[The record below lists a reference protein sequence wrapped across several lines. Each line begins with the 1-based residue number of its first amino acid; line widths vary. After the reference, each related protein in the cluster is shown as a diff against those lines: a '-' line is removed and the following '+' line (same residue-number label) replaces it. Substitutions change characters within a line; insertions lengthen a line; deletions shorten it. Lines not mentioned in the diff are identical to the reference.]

1 MFTLSPHDN
10 TISSDN
16 SEMRDGNFGGNR
28 QYTTGTQVKAQDY
41 KLRSGGSSN
50 IKENQAAETSH
61 DIDEMTESEARK
73 REFSRRA
80 ETSDPKDHNK
90 EHFHK
95 TDPENRP
102 SEDTTAF
109 IPDGKKHGDKLK
121 NHFGSGQYDNYPNRG
136 SYEGEV
142 R

>member
-10 TISSDN
+10 PISSDP
-16 SEMRDGNFGGNR
+16 SEMRNGNFGGNR
-28 QYTTGTQVKAQDY
+28 QHTTGKQVKSQDY
-41 KLRSGGSSN
+41 TSRDGGAPN
-50 IKENQAAETSH
+50 IKENPFEDTPR
-61 DIDEMTESEARK
+61 DIDEMTESESRK

-80 ETSDPKDHNK
+80 ETADRQDHNK

-102 SEDTTAF
+102 PEDTCVF
-109 IPDGKKHGDKLK
+109 IPDNKRHGTKLK
-121 NHFGSGQYDNYPNRG
+121 AHFGDGQ
-136 SYEGEV
+136 YEGET

>member
-10 TISSDN
+10 PVSSN
-16 SEMRDGNFGGNR
+16 ASELRDGNFGGKR
-28 QYTTGTQVKAQDY
+28 QYTTGKQVKSQDY
-41 KLRSGGSSN
+41 TSRDGGASN
-50 IKENQAAETSH
+50 IKENPFEDTAH
-61 DIDEMTESEARK
+61 DIDEMTESESRK

-80 ETSDPKDHNK
+80 EVADSRDHNK

-102 SEDTTAF
+102 PEDTGAV
-109 IPDGKKHGDKLK
+109 IPDENRHGTKLK
-121 NHFGSGQYDNYPNRG
+121 SHFGDGQYE
-136 SYEGEV
+136 SEV